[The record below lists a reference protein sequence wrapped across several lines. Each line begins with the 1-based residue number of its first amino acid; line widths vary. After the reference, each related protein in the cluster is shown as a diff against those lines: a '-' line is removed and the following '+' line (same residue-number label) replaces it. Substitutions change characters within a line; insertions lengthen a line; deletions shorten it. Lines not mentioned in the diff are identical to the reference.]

1 MFTPKIFSIPEISG
15 ISAKTIEEHLKLYAG
30 YVKHANLIVEKIAEY
45 KADPDLSADQAG
57 KNAYVLGELN
67 RRFSFEFNGMR
78 NHEYYFEQL
87 EGGQKTMMG
96 TALNAQIEKDFGSVE
111 AWFQSFVQ
119 LALTRG
125 IGWAV
130 LWYDPISKRLVQNWV
145 DEQHL
150 GHLNGLTFI
159 YGIDMWEH
167 SYLMDYTP
175 AEKRKYIDAYTN
187 ATNQEVSSRRFDEAV
202 K

>member
-1 MFTPKIFSIPEISG
+1 MFVAKTFNIPEVPG
-15 ISAKTIEEHLKLYAG
+15 ISKKAIDEHMKLYQG
-30 YVKHANLIVEKIAEY
+30 YVKHANLIQDKVKE
-45 KADPDLSADQAG
+45 LSSDRE
-57 KNAYVLGELN
+57 KNAYLLGELS
-67 RRFSFEFNGMR
+67 RRFAFEFDGMR

-87 EGGQKTMMG
+87 EDGRKEISMDSP
-96 TALNAQIEKDFGSVE
+96 LNVQIAKDFGSVE
-111 AWFQSFVQ
+111 EWFKSFVQ

-130 LWYDPISKRLVQNWV
+130 LWYDPISKHLVQNWV

-150 GHLNGLTFI
+150 GHLNGLKFI

-167 SYLMDYTP
+167 SYLFDYIP
-175 AEKRKYIDAYTN
+175 ADKRKYIDAYTQ
-187 ATNQEVSSRRFDEAV
+187 ATNQEVAAKRFIDAL

>member
-1 MFTPKIFSIPEISG
+1 MFTAKQFNLPTIEG
-15 ISAKTIEEHLKLYAG
+15 ISTKTIEEHIKLYQG
-30 YVKHANLIVEKIAEY
+30 YVKHANLIQEKIAEY
-45 KADPDLSADQAG
+45 KTDTE
-57 KNAYVLGELN
+57 KNAYVLGELS
-67 RRFSFEFNGMR
+67 RRFAFEFDGMR

-87 EGGQKTMMG
+87 EGGPKKIMD
-96 TALNAQIEKDFGSVE
+96 TALNAQIEKDFGSLDT
-111 AWFQSFVQ
+111 WLSDFKT
-119 LALTRG
+119 LCMTRG

-130 LWYDPISKRLVQNWV
+130 LWYDPITDKLLNAWV

-150 GHLNGLTFI
+150 GHLNGLKFI

-175 AEKRKYIDAYTN
+175 GEKKKYVESYLN
-187 ATNQEVSSRRFDEAV
+187 ATNQEISAKRFDEAR

>member
-1 MFTPKIFSIPEISG
+1 MFTPKTFNIPDIAG
-15 ISAKTIEEHLKLYAG
+15 ISKKTIEEHLKLYQG
-30 YVKHANLIVEKIAEY
+30 YVKHANLILEKIPEY
-45 KADPDLSADQAG
+45 RGYEKEDAFAP
-57 KNAYVLGELN
+57 YVVGELY
-67 RRFSFEFNGMR
+67 RRFAFEFDGMR

-87 EGGQKTMMG
+87 EGGHREAAMDSL
-96 TALNAQIEKDFGSVE
+96 LNKQIEKDFGSVKE
-111 AWFQSFVQ
+111 WFDSFVV
-119 LALTRG
+119 LAMTRG

-130 LWYDPISKRLVQNWV
+130 LWYDPVSKHLVQNWV

-150 GHLNGLTFI
+150 GQLNGLKFI

-175 AEKRKYIDAYTN
+175 GEKRKYIDAYTN
-187 ATNQEVSSRRFDEAV
+187 ATNQGVSARRFDEAI

>member
-1 MFTPKIFSIPEISG
+1 MFQAKTFNIPLVAG
-15 ISAKTIEEHLKLYAG
+15 ISKKTIEEHLKLYAG
-30 YVKHANLIVEKIAEY
+30 YVKHANLIQEKIAEY
-45 KADPDLSADQAG
+45 KADSE

-67 RRFSFEFNGMR
+67 RRFAFEFDGMR

-87 EGGQKTMMG
+87 EGGHREAAMDSL
-96 TALNAQIEKDFGSVE
+96 LNKQIEKDFGSVKE
-111 AWFQSFVQ
+111 WFDSFVV
-119 LALTRG
+119 LAMTRG

-130 LWYDPISKRLVQNWV
+130 LWYDPVSKHLVQNWV

-150 GHLNGLTFI
+150 GQLNGLKFI

-175 AEKRKYIDAYTN
+175 GEKRKYIDAYTN
-187 ATNQEVSSRRFDEAV
+187 ATNQEVSARRFDEAI

>member
-1 MFTPKIFSIPEISG
+1 MFEAKTFNIGAIEG
-15 ISAKTIEEHLKLYAG
+15 ISEKAISEHIKLYQG
-30 YVKHANLIVEKIAEY
+30 YVKHANLIQDKIKEY
-45 KADPDLSADQAG
+45 SADRE
-57 KNAYVLGELN
+57 KNAYVLGELS
-67 RRFSFEFNGMR
+67 RRFAFEFNGMR

-87 EGGQKTMMG
+87 EDGHKELSTDSP
-96 TALNAQIEKDFGSVE
+96 LNVQIAKDFGSVKE
-111 AWFQSFVQ
+111 WFESFVA

-130 LWYDPISKRLVQNWV
+130 LWYDPITKRLVQNWV

-150 GHLNGLTFI
+150 GHLNGLKFI

-167 SYLMDYTP
+167 SYLFDYTP
-175 AEKRKYIDAYTN
+175 AEKRKYIDVYTQ
-187 ATNQEVSSRRFDEAV
+187 ATNQEVAGARFEEAT